1 LSDAFFRELKAVCQ
15 RLQCDPEDLLSVM
28 VSESD
33 VDPAAQNPH
42 GKATGLIQFMPKT
55 LLGLGWTSGPDEFH
69 KLTAEQQLPYV
80 ERYYRPHIG
89 RLTSSGRLYQATF
102 MPATLKNSD
111 ESTVLAGANG
121 PRSKAYAQNKGLDIN
136 KDGFITVSDLTART
150 NKVKERTRWKDL
162 AARLARVG

>member
-1 LSDAFFRELKAVCQ
+1 
-15 RLQCDPEDLLSVM
+15 
-28 VSESD
+28 
-33 VDPAAQNPH
+33 
-42 GKATGLIQFMPKT
+42 
-55 LLGLGWTSGPDEFH
+55 
-69 KLTAEQQLPYV
+69 
-80 ERYYRPHIG
+80 
-89 RLTSSGRLYQATF
+89 